1 MELREKVD
9 VSLTS
14 LGLRGTRIAV
24 AVSGGIDSVCLLH
37 ALCRC
42 AEAHRLELSVA
53 HVNHGLR
60 GEESAEDERFV
71 CALAKDLGLPSAVRR
86 SDPKAWRALQS
97 SRARLSL
104 QETARM
110 LRYRALREMAV
121 ELGAERIATAHQL
134 NDQVETVLLRL
145 FRGTGPEG
153 LGGIPEVGHGEF
165 VVRPLLGVTREEV
178 EDYVRKYGLAWRE
191 DSSNASLHYRRN
203 ELRRNWIPKLIE
215 AFNPRLLNAVAQ
227 LAEAQRKDSEWIAT
241 LVEREAELRFRVC
254 TDGLWIDRGGWS
266 EVPDPLARRLARRA
280 LRELGRGRD
289 VTGAH
294 LERMVDFWRSGR
306 TGTYIELP
314 GGLVMRCAR
323 DHFYLGASGA
333 EAGGVV
339 S

>member
-1 MELREKVD
+1 MELLEKVD
-9 VSLTS
+9 AAVKS
-14 LGLRGTRIAV
+14 LGLHGTRLAV
-24 AVSGGIDSVCLLH
+24 AVSGGIDSVSLLH

-42 AEAHRLELSVA
+42 AENHELELSVA

-71 CALAKDLGLPSAVRR
+71 CGLAKALGLLSAVRR
-86 SDPKAWRALQS
+86 SNPKVWREQRS
-97 SRARLSL
+97 GRERLSL
-104 QETARM
+104 QESARV
-110 LRYRALREMAV
+110 LRYRALREMAL
-121 ELGAERIATAHQL
+121 ELGAERMATAHQL

-153 LGGIPEVGHGEF
+153 IGGIPEIGHGGF
-165 VVRPLLGVTREEV
+165 VVRPFLGVTREEI
-178 EDYVRKYGLAWRE
+178 ETYARENRLSWRE

-203 ELRRNWIPKLIE
+203 ELRTNWISKLQE

-241 LVEREAELRFRVC
+241 LVEREAELRFRVS
-254 TDGLWIDRGGWS
+254 TDGLWIERGGWS
-266 EVPDPLARRLARRA
+266 EVPDALARRLARRA
-280 LRELGRGRD
+280 LCALGRGRD

-294 LERMVDFWRSGR
+294 LERMVDFWRFGR
-306 TGTYIELP
+306 TGAYIELP

-323 DHFYLGASGA
+323 DHFYLSASGA